1 MKSKIILASLVIF
14 ILYGCTKEDSNMR
27 VIEDPKLTP
36 KELIVGKWHSS
47 NPNYWVFDISTSY
60 ITYYT
65 GTKWAV
71 NSINDSMIWFRKD
84 RLEAWNFT
92 ISKNGDTLYIKE
104 LVNSKFIRFKN

>member
-1 MKSKIILASLVIF
+1 MKNKIFIAIIILITICS
-14 ILYGCTKEDSNMR
+14 CSKEDSNMR
-27 VIEDPKLTP
+27 LEDPKLTP

-47 NPNYWVFDISTSY
+47 NPNYWVFDISTNY

-65 GTKWAV
+65 GTKWTV
-71 NSINDSMIWFRKD
+71 NSINDSMIWFRRD
-84 RLEAWNFT
+84 RLEVWNFT

>member
-36 KELIVGKWHSS
+36 KELIIGKWHSS
-47 NPNYWVFDISTSY
+47 NPNYWVFDISPNY

-65 GTKWAV
+65 GTKWTV

-84 RLEAWNFT
+84 RLEVWNFT

>member
-36 KELIVGKWHSS
+36 KELIIGKWHGS
-47 NPNYWVFDISTSY
+47 NPNYWVFDISPNY

-65 GTKWAV
+65 GTKWTV
-71 NSINDSMIWFRKD
+71 NSINDSMIWFRRE
-84 RLEAWNFT
+84 RLEVWNFN